1 MDYFWGYS
9 HSTEYLGCK
18 ITSSPLHLIRDLHSS
33 SAFNLKVVDY
43 SKIVSHLSFN
53 VSFYH
58 FVLSFRSIIS
68 FYHFALS
75 CFVLSC
81 FVLSCFVLSF
91 NVSFKFEA
99 PWVGIELAR
108 CEAPACDD
116 GA

>member
-53 VSFYH
+53 VSF
-58 FVLSFRSIIS
+58 
-68 FYHFALS
+68 
-75 CFVLSC
+75 
-81 FVLSCFVLSF
+81 
-91 NVSFKFEA
+91 KFEA
-99 PWVGIELAR
+99 SWVGIELAR

-116 GA
+116 GAVMLVRKIRECLPTWGKTSSKKFYSKSQC